1 MLRGALL
8 ATILLLTTGAR
19 TDVVRAQCVG
29 DCDGNGAVAVGEIVA
44 GVAIAMARSALGACA
59 AMDRDADLDVSV
71 SELTT
76 AIGFALDGCPP
87 APTPTATPSTCGDPG
102 AAARYGDCVRSETA
116 DDCAS
121 AGGEWGR
128 HPYSGLDGCSCPTGQ
143 GDCPCSSADECL
155 GFCIAALPPTGGL
168 ESCDD
173 VAIGTC
179 SALSPLSGCFC
190 IAFDPSEGFAAI
202 CVD

>member
-1 MLRGALL
+1 MLRGALI

-29 DCDGNGAVAVGEIVA
+29 DCDGNGAVAVAEIVS
-44 GVAIAMARSALGACA
+44 GVAIAMARSSIGVCA
-59 AMDRDADLDVSV
+59 AMDRDADQDVSV

-87 APTPTATPSTCGDPG
+87 APTPTATQSSCGDPV
-102 AAARYGDCVRSETA
+102 AAARYDDCVRSENA
-116 DDCAS
+116 SDCVS

-128 HPYSGLDGCSCPTGQ
+128 SPFSGLEGCFCPTGQ

-155 GFCIAALPPTGGL
+155 GFCITAIPSGGGFQ
-168 ESCDD
+168 SCDD

-179 SALSPLSGCFC
+179 TAVSPVSGCFC
-190 IAFDPSEGFAAI
+190 IALGLSDGFAAI
-202 CVD
+202 CLD